1 VSEAAGGEEA
11 AAFDPVAV
19 ARALAPA
26 VRARADEI
34 EAARRLP
41 PDLAK
46 QLGAEGLY
54 RVFAPR
60 AAGGLELAPEPV
72 LRALEVLAEADGAV
86 AWCVF
91 IAATSASALAQ
102 LTDDAAREV
111 LANPAALVGGV
122 FAPEGRA
129 ERCPG
134 GFRLHGRWAFASG
147 CENADWVLAG
157 ARFFEHG
164 EPLLG
169 PSGQPGQHM
178 LLLPARDVQFLDTWH
193 AAGLCGTGSCDFV
206 VHGAFVPERRVVGL
220 LREEP
225 QPGPLYRFPQFTLLA
240 LGIGAVALGLARAA
254 IDELI
259 ALAGGKTPQG
269 ARRRLAERASVQAGV
284 AEAEARLRSAR
295 AFLYEALAAGWAEAS
310 AGERVALAHRR
321 DLRLATTHA
330 VRASAEVVDAMYGL
344 GGGSSVYRHSRLQRC
359 FRDVHVVTQHMM
371 VGPPTWELA
380 GRLLLGLDA
389 DTSQL

>member
-1 VSEAAGGEEA
+1 MSEAEGPDEA

-19 ARALAPA
+19 ARALAPTL
-26 VRARADEI
+26 RARADEI
-34 EAARRLP
+34 ESARRLP

-60 AAGGLELAPEPV
+60 PAGGLELAPDPV
-72 LRALEVLAEADGAV
+72 LRAFETLAEADGAV

-102 LTDDAAREV
+102 LPDDAAREI
-111 LANPAALVGGV
+111 LANPDALIGGV

-157 ARFFEHG
+157 ARLFEHG
-164 EPLLG
+164 EPMLG
-169 PSGQPGQHM
+169 PSGEPRQHM
-178 LLLPARDVQFLDTWH
+178 LLVPAREVQFLDTWH
-193 AAGLCGTGSCDFV
+193 AAGLCGSGSCDFV
-206 VHGAFVPERRVVGL
+206 LHGAFVPERRVVGF

-225 QPGPLYRFPQFTLLA
+225 APGPLYRFPQFTLLA
-240 LGIGAVALGLARAA
+240 LGIGAIALGLARAA

-259 ALAGGKTPQG
+259 ALAGAKTPQG

-284 AEAEARLRSAR
+284 AGAEARVRSAR
-295 AFLYEALAAGWAEAS
+295 AFLYEALAAAWAEAS
-310 AGERVALAHRR
+310 AGERVALAKRR
-321 DLRLATTHA
+321 DLRLATSHA
-330 VRASAEVVDAMYGL
+330 VRAAAEAVDAMYAL
-344 GGGSSVYRHSRLQRC
+344 GGGSSVYRRSRLQRC

-371 VGPPTWELA
+371 VGPPTLELT

>member
-1 VSEAAGGEEA
+1 VSEETD
-11 AAFDPVAV
+11 FDPVAV
-19 ARALAPA
+19 ARALAPTL
-26 VRARADEI
+26 RARADEV

-41 PDLAK
+41 PDLAR
-46 QLGAEGLY
+46 QLGAQGLY
-54 RVFAPR
+54 RVWAPR

-72 LRALEVLAEADGAV
+72 LRAFETLAEADGAA

-91 IAATSASALAQ
+91 IAATSASALA
-102 LTDDAAREV
+102 LLPDEAAREL
-111 LANPAALVGGV
+111 LASPEALVAGV

-157 ARFFEHG
+157 ARLLEGG

-169 PSGQPGQHM
+169 PTGAPRQHM
-178 LLLPARDVQFLDTWH
+178 LIVPRREVEFLDTWH
-193 AAGLCGTGSCDFV
+193 AAGLCGTGSCDFAL
-206 VHGAFVPERRVVGL
+206 HGAFVPERRVVGL
-220 LREEP
+220 LRE
-225 QPGPLYRFPQFTLLA
+225 QPVDAPLYRFPQFTLLA

-259 ALAGGKTPQG
+259 GLAGKKTPQG
-269 ARRRLAERASVQAGV
+269 AKRRLAERASVQSGV
-284 AEAEARLRSAR
+284 AEAEARWRSAR
-295 AFLYEALAAGWAEAS
+295 AFLYEALAAAWHEATL
-310 AGERVALAHRR
+310 GEHVALALRR

-330 VRASAEVVDAMYGL
+330 VRASAEAVDAMYAL
-344 GGGSSVYRHSRLQRC
+344 GGGSSVYRRSRLQRC

-371 VGPPTWELA
+371 VGPPTLELA
-380 GRLLLGLDA
+380 GRLFLGLETDS
-389 DTSQL
+389 SQL

>member
-1 VSEAAGGEEA
+1 VSEEVD
-11 AAFDPVAV
+11 FDPVAV
-19 ARALAPA
+19 ARRLAP
-26 VRARADEI
+26 VLRARSDEI

-41 PDLAK
+41 PDLAQ
-46 QLGAEGLY
+46 QLGAEGLF
-54 RVFAPR
+54 RVWAPR

-72 LRALEVLAEADGAV
+72 LRAFETLAEADAAV

-91 IAATSASALAQ
+91 IAATSASTLAL
-102 LTDDAAREV
+102 LPDEAAREI
-111 LANPAALVGGV
+111 LASPGALIGGV

-157 ARFFEHG
+157 ARLLEGG

-169 PSGQPGQHM
+169 PTGAPRQHM
-178 LLLPARDVQFLDTWH
+178 LIVPRREVEFLDTWH
-193 AAGLCGTGSCDFV
+193 AAGLCGTGSCDFAL
-206 VHGAFVPERRVVGL
+206 HGAFVPERRVVGL
-220 LREEP
+220 LRERP
-225 QPGPLYRFPQFTLLA
+225 ADAPLQRFPPFTLLA

-254 IDELI
+254 IDELV
-259 ALAGGKTPQG
+259 ALAGAKTPQG
-269 ARRRLAERASVQAGV
+269 ARRRLAERASVQTGV
-284 AEAEARLRSAR
+284 AEAEAGLRSAR
-295 AFLYEALAAGWAEAS
+295 AFLYEALAAAWHEATT
-310 AGERVALAHRR
+310 GERVALSLRR

-330 VRASAEVVDAMYGL
+330 VRASAAAVDAMYAL
-344 GGGSSVYRHSRLQRC
+344 GGGSSVYRRSRLQRC

-371 VGPPTWELA
+371 VGPPTLELA